1 MVNHN
6 LSLNDGDFNAFRY
19 SYICCFAVR
28 IGNNIG
34 LLNDDKICLFGAFM
48 SSFKMVELYCNIN
61 FFWMY

>member
-34 LLNDDKICLFGAFM
+34 LLNDDKIYLFGAFM
-48 SSFKMVELYCNIN
+48 RSFKMVELYSLIP
-61 FFWMY
+61 YY